1 MQCVALSP
9 TSSHWGSAQKAKHA
23 SADTAKMAYARTPG
37 ETGTLVAPRCTA
49 YAAPIPAPTPCIA
62 IAKDATA
69 STITILAI
77 LLALSPTQKDS
88 SQANPAA
95 GHAWL
100 LSFWAPD
107 IASGMARIV
116 MVLAVASV
124 GMAMQECINCWQ
136 SSAPH

>member
-1 MQCVALSP
+1 MACHQLGGYQQVLEQAQCNAMQCVALSP

-95 GHAWL
+95 GRNQCGTAAL
-100 LSFWAPD
+100 
-107 IASGMARIV
+107 
-116 MVLAVASV
+116 
-124 GMAMQECINCWQ
+124 
-136 SSAPH
+136 PH